1 MLTKIFT
8 SAIIMAPCFSLCAQD
23 ATKEERESPPVEFSG
38 AVDVYYRYNFSNPAP
53 GFSSFNSYTSFTN
66 SQNSF
71 EVGMASIKVKH
82 QRGKAG
88 FVADLGFGKRAE
100 AFAYNDANTRLAL
113 KQAYVTYTPLAQ
125 LTFTAGTWATHI
137 GYESADAADNRNYSM
152 SYLFSFG
159 PFSHTGLKANF
170 HLGKSGLMIGLAN
183 PADQKSADLSPKTFI
198 AQYSFENEEAIKMF
212 FNFQRGKLSDS
223 VRIEQ
228 FDVVTVSALS
238 DKFSLGFNGSLF
250 LSKSRVN
257 GKFGSFNSWLGAAF
271 YLNYDATKNV
281 GFTLR
286 PEYFDD
292 KSGISGAALHAQVFA
307 TTLSGQIKLGALT
320 LVPELR
326 IDKASA
332 PVFLDHDG
340 HAISQTTTGLVA
352 AVYKF

>member
-1 MLTKIFT
+1 
-8 SAIIMAPCFSLCAQD
+8 MAPCFSLCAQD
-23 ATKEERESPPVEFSG
+23 ATKDEQEKAPVEFSG
-38 AVDVYYRYNFSNPAP
+38 SVDAYYRFNFSNPVS

-71 EVGMASIKVKH
+71 ELGMASIKVKH

-100 AFAYNDANTRLAL
+100 AFSYNDVNTTLAL
-113 KQAYVTYTPLAQ
+113 KQAYVTYTPVAP

-159 PFSHTGLKANF
+159 PFSHTGVKANL

-183 PADQKSADLSPKTFI
+183 PADRKSANLSPKTFI
-198 AQYSFENEEAIKMF
+198 AQYSFENEDAFKMF
-212 FNFQRGKLSDS
+212 LTFQRGKLSDS
-223 VRIEQ
+223 MKIEQ
-228 FDVVTVSALS
+228 FDVVTASTLS
-238 DKFSLGFNGSLF
+238 EKFSLGFNGSVF
-250 LSKSRVN
+250 LIKSKTN
-257 GKFGSFNSWLGAAF
+257 GKFGSFDSWLGAAI
-271 YLNYDATKNV
+271 YLNYDATKNL

-292 KSGISGAALHAQVFA
+292 KSGISGAALHAQVIA
-307 TTLSGQIKLGALT
+307 TTLTGQIKLGALT
-320 LVPELR
+320 VMPELR
-326 IDKASA
+326 IDQASA
-332 PVFLDHDG
+332 TVFLNREG
-340 HAISQTTTGLVA
+340 HTIELTTTALMA